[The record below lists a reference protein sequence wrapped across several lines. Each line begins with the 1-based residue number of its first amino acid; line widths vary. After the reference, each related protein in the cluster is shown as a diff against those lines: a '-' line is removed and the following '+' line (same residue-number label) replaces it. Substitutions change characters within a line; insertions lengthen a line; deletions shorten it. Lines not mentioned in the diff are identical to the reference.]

1 MTTYT
6 ETFEAYN
13 GSSYAT
19 GSFALA
25 TGSWYVVAAYKE
37 SEAHGGSVAVRLN
50 DDVAGSSIVSPVM
63 NGIGTI
69 SFWYRALNNE
79 ASDSTFKVQTSVNGG
94 STWTDVN
101 SGTFK
106 TQTWAQFS
114 CTVNSSASSIQFR
127 VPNDNQP
134 GHLFIDDLVFTSY
147 GVTGGAASSS
157 SSALSSAAS
166 SMTSASSSSSSS
178 SSLGTSSSAGG
189 GTVLTENM
197 SLPQSVR
204 DYYRSAYGLSGSAL
218 KSALHTIISTGYTRY
233 GYGWDQ
239 YTDIDAPAGV
249 SASANQVVLLYT
261 GVTLTGESYPRWNR
275 EHVWAKSHGFPAES
289 QYAHTDF
296 HHLRPADVE
305 VNSTRGNKDFDYG
318 GSAVMD
324 TDDSGLLA
332 GYSDADSFEPLDFA
346 KGDVARMVLYMD
358 VRYDGDGLND
368 GGTAD
373 LRVVNYTGTASSDS
387 GVGRLGKLS
396 SLLEWHI
403 LDGVSAQERQRNDRI
418 YANWQRNRNPFI
430 DYPEAVALIWGTASN
445 PIVYDP

>member
-1 MTTYT
+1 MLGKDRSPAAQLVSSSLAGGVGQLRFVYKQAYSAACSFDVYVNATLVASLSGGAAATT
-6 ETFEAYN
+6 
-13 GSSYAT
+13 
-19 GSFALA
+19 
-25 TGSWYVVAAYKE
+25 
-37 SEAHGGSVAVRLN
+37 
-50 DDVAGSSIVSPVM
+50 AGV
-63 NGIGTI
+63 
-69 SFWYRALNNE
+69 Y
-79 ASDSTFKVQTSVNGG
+79 
-94 STWTDVN
+94 
-101 SGTFK
+101 
-106 TQTWAQFS
+106 
-114 CTVNSSASSIQFR
+114 TVNIAGPAVIKFVQKTGGGQALIDS
-127 VPNDNQP
+127 VEWTPNGQT
-134 GHLFIDDLVFTSY
+134 L
-147 GVTGGAASSS
+147 GAASSS

-178 SSLGTSSSAGG
+178 SSLVTSSSAGG

-197 SLPQSVR
+197 SLPQAVR
-204 DYYRSAYGLSGSAL
+204 DYYRNAYGLSGSAL

-275 EHVWAKSHGFPAES
+275 EHVWAKSHGFPSES

-332 GYSDADSFEPLDFA
+332 GYSDTDSFEPLDFA

-418 YANWQRNRNPFI
+418 YANWQHNRNPFI
-430 DYPEAVALIWGTASN
+430 DYPEAVALIWGTASS